1 MHIYIWC
8 DAVCIPRCWQYN
20 ADITEY
26 YVIYS
31 DETRVRAADLEKNT
45 ETTDLQEPL
54 SIINFLIANSMSSHQ
69 IIYACNTMCI
79 YIYNILHQ
87 CGGQQINATAGTFE

>member
-1 MHIYIWC
+1 MCIYFGC

-20 ADITEY
+20 SDITEY

-31 DETRVRAADLEKNT
+31 DETRVTAADLERNV

-54 SIINFLIANSMSSHQ
+54 PILINFKW
-69 IIYACNTMCI
+69 
-79 YIYNILHQ
+79 
-87 CGGQQINATAGTFE
+87 